1 MKLPPFKNLRKE
13 DYKDAP
19 TWMASVF
26 YIINNFFTSV
36 SQGLRNGLTIRDNLD
51 QQIFEYTFT
60 YTTTFTV
67 DITTTINHRPDG
79 VLCLYCYN
87 ETDRVPAL
95 APSLAWSLIN
105 NGIRIEQ
112 LSGLTTGKQ
121 YTFRLL
127 IV

>member
-36 SQGLRNGLTIRDNLD
+36 SQGLHNGLTIRDNLD
-51 QQIFEYTFT
+51 QQIFEYDFT
-60 YTTTFTV
+60 YVSNFTV

-79 VLCLYCYN
+79 VLCLFCYN
-87 ETDRVPAL
+87 QTTRTAVLQPQL
-95 APSLAWSLIN
+95 ACSLIN

-112 LSGLTTGKQ
+112 LSGLTINNQ
-121 YTFRLL
+121 YTIRLL